1 MLSSAKKKEAIIIEV
16 KRTKEPE
23 EMDKLLIKGLR
34 QIEDNRYD
42 AEYKTYHYSV
52 LKYCVCFCGKIVKV
66 KMASVCNQT

>member
-1 MLSSAKKKEAIIIEV
+1 V

-42 AEYKTYHYSV
+42 AEYKTYCYSV

-66 KMASVCNQT
+66 KMAE